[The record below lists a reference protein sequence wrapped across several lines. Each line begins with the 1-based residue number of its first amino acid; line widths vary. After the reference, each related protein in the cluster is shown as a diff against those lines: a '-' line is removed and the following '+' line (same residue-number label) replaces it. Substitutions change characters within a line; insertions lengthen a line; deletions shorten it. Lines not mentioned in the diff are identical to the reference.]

1 MYHVYSMMNPKS
13 NTMRSACN
21 NVKTF
26 VHYRIKLSWIVLG
39 SAALVHTIMIIQ
51 RTDLRDNTIAVSN
64 PAIDITA
71 AEAIRVRS
79 SV

>member
-1 MYHVYSMMNPKS
+1 
-13 NTMRSACN
+13 MRTSPASHGIDFAEE
-21 NVKTF
+21 TF